1 MSKEAVI
8 VAIAGGGSTF
18 TPGIVNALLSGL
30 DRFPV
35 VEIRLYDIDGSRVE
49 LMGGLIKRIIEISK
63 ALIKVMV
70 TTDGKEAFTGVDFVF
85 SQIRA
90 GGLKMREVDEKIP
103 LKYGAIGQETCGA
116 GGFSYGFRTMKA
128 FIPLVKMIY
137 SYAPDAWILNY
148 TNPESIVAEIIRR
161 TFPKAKIINACDMTI
176 SLEETM
182 AENLGYNRDDF
193 VPEYY
198 GLNHFGWYRKIY
210 DKSLQRDI
218 LPEILEKISGK
229 GLELHEFQADDE
241 SWQATYKMLGRMIA
255 DFPGYFPNSY
265 FEYYLY
271 SDQVLAKSDKN
282 YTRANEVMDSR
293 ERDVYSLA
301 REIQENPMTP
311 IPKAEKSKHG
321 QYIVDM
327 AVSILNDSHDRFLL
341 IVPNEGSIE
350 NVRSDAVVEV
360 PAYVGATG
368 VESITM
374 GKIPDFHKGLIEAQ
388 CAAEKLLV
396 DAFVEQDYYK
406 ALQAFTLNQA
416 VPSAT
421 VAKKCLDEFIIAN
434 GDYWPELHK

>member
-1 MSKEAVI
+1 MDKKNVI
-8 VAIAGGGSTF
+8 VSIAGGGSTF
-18 TPGIVNALLSGL
+18 TPGITNALLGGL

-35 VEIRLYDIDGSRVE
+35 KEIRLYDIDEERVT
-49 LMGGLIKRIIEISK
+49 LMGGVIRRIIEESGEN
-63 ALIKVMV
+63 IKVIV
-70 TTDGKEAFTGVDFVF
+70 TTDGKIAFKGTDFVF

-90 GGLKMREVDEKIP
+90 GGLKMREKDEKIP

-137 SYAPDAWILNY
+137 EFAPDAWILNY
-148 TNPESIVAEIIRR
+148 TNPESIVAEVIRR

-182 AENLGYNRDDF
+182 AENLGYDRDDF
-193 VPEYY
+193 IVDYY
-198 GLNHFGWYRKIY
+198 GLNHFGWYRKIF
-210 DKSLQRDI
+210 DKGLNRDI
-218 LPEILEKISGK
+218 LPEILERISGK
-229 GLELHEFQADDE
+229 GLVLHEFQADDE
-241 SWQATYKMLGRMIA
+241 SWQATYRMIGRMVE
-255 DFPGYFPNSY
+255 DFPGYFPNTY

-271 SDQVLAKSDKN
+271 PDLVLEKSDPN
-282 YTRANEVMDSR
+282 HTRANEVMETR
-293 ERDVYSLA
+293 EKDIYDLA
-301 REIQENPMTP
+301 RKVKSDPKTIIP
-311 IPKAEKSKHG
+311 IEEKSKHG

-341 IVPNEGSIE
+341 MVPNQGSIL
-350 NVRSDAVVEV
+350 NVRDDAVVEV
-360 PAYVGATG
+360 PAYIGATG
-368 VESITM
+368 IEHITL

-396 DAFVEQDYYK
+396 DAFFENSYYK

-421 VAKKCLDEFIIAN
+421 VAKKCLDDFIVAN
-434 GDYWPELHK
+434 GDYWPVLNK